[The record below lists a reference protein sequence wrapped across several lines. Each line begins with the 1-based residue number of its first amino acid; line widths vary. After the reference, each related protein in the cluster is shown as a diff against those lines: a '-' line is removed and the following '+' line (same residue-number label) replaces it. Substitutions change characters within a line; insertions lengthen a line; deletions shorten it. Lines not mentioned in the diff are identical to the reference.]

1 MDLTGLFVAAVI
13 PSVFILLLIIKKDRF
28 EKEPFRLLL
37 ATFILGTLSI
47 IPAVLIE
54 LYLSNFLAE
63 PEEPL
68 SDIIGLVLHY
78 LIVVAIVEESC
89 KFLATLPAYRSKKFN
104 EPMDGIVYAVAAS
117 LGFATIE
124 NIIYVLSGGWLVA
137 LLRASLSVPGHA
149 FFGATMGYYLGR
161 SKFVYRW
168 RMITFALII
177 PIFLHTIYNL
187 IISIELGLISLTLGI
202 IFIFFL
208 YHRVKRQIG
217 TAQEISPFKKKKESF
232 CIYRGSNIFPNW
244 HYCPKCG
251 KIIGQLLT

>member
-1 MDLTGLFVAAVI
+1 MDLPELFVAAVI
-13 PSVFILLLIIKKDRF
+13 PSIFILLLIVKKDRF

-37 ATFILGTLSI
+37 ATFIFGALSI

-78 LIVVAIVEESC
+78 LIVIAIVEESC
-89 KFLATLPAYRSKKFN
+89 KFLATLPAYRSKAFN

-161 SKFVYRW
+161 SKFVHRW

-177 PIFLHTIYNL
+177 PILMHTIYNV
-187 IISIELGLISLTLGI
+187 IISMDLGLISLALGI
-202 IFIFFL
+202 IFILFL
-208 YHRVKRQIG
+208 YHRVKRHIG
-217 TAQEISPFKKKKESF
+217 TALKISPFKHIKESY
-232 CIYRGSNIFPNW
+232 CIYCGSKIFPNW
-244 HYCPKCG
+244 RYCPKCG
-251 KIIGQLLT
+251 VEL